1 MTLILILKDF
11 AITLL
16 FTKRMLAFTRII
28 AFILTGKATVY
39 RIQDINLKSF
49 VEKWGIFK
57 SKRYK
62 SVDEMIVAFK
72 KFQNIY
78 R

>member
-16 FTKRMLAFTRII
+16 FTKRILAFTRII

-49 VEKWGIFK
+49 VEKWGIF
-57 SKRYK
+57 
-62 SVDEMIVAFK
+62 
-72 KFQNIY
+72 
-78 R
+78 

>member
-49 VEKWGIFK
+49 VEKMGYLLTRVRDI
-57 SKRYK
+57 SLLMR
-62 SVDEMIVAFK
+62 
-72 KFQNIY
+72 
-78 R
+78 